1 MVNPLIITPWYGG
14 TQGGVA
20 VATESLAH
28 ALLEAGGDCAIL
40 MVMPDG
46 LRAATSRGLAGEE
59 IVKLCARTEV
69 SRDGSMSQRVG
80 YHLRAWNAERIMR
93 RLIRAHDLRVAH
105 FNFTDSS
112 YDALMRLARRLGL
125 GIVTT
130 FHGAEVNIQL
140 QNLAMSATVKAML
153 RSSDRGTVVSKA
165 LFDRVVASVPEARE
179 SLTVIP
185 NAVPTSFARPAGGP
199 SPVEAATGH
208 RWDVVLVGRLVHLKG
223 GDILLDALADVVRA
237 LPQTRAALAGTG
249 DLEATLREQAARLGL
264 GGSVDFL
271 GNVSR
276 GALVDVYRRSR
287 ILAVPSRSEGQS
299 LTVLEA
305 QWLGIPAVAA
315 AVGGLPETIVDGENG
330 LLVPA
335 EDPGALARAL
345 IRVLSDGPL
354 YERLRENALRIAA
367 DRFSPAVMAR
377 RFQEVYAAA
386 IRTLH

>member
-1 MVNPLIITPWYGG
+1 
-14 TQGGVA
+14 
-20 VATESLAH
+20 
-28 ALLEAGGDCAIL
+28 
-40 MVMPDG
+40 
-46 LRAATSRGLAGEE
+46 
-59 IVKLCARTEV
+59 
-69 SRDGSMSQRVG
+69 MSQRVG

-140 QNLAMSATVKAML
+140 QDLAMSATVKAML

-185 NAVPTSFARPAGGP
+185 NAVPTSFAGPAGGP

-208 RWDVVLVGRLVHLKG
+208 RWDVLLVGRLVHLKG
-223 GDILLDALADVVRA
+223 GDILLDALAEVVRS

-276 GALVDVYRRSR
+276 GSLVDVYRRSR

-305 QWLGIPAVAA
+305 QWLGVPAVAA

>member
-1 MVNPLIITPWYGG
+1 
-14 TQGGVA
+14 
-20 VATESLAH
+20 
-28 ALLEAGGDCAIL
+28 
-40 MVMPDG
+40 
-46 LRAATSRGLAGEE
+46 
-59 IVKLCARTEV
+59 
-69 SRDGSMSQRVG
+69 
-80 YHLRAWNAERIMR
+80 
-93 RLIRAHDLRVAH
+93 
-105 FNFTDSS
+105 
-112 YDALMRLARRLGL
+112 
-125 GIVTT
+125 
-130 FHGAEVNIQL
+130 
-140 QNLAMSATVKAML
+140 
-153 RSSDRGTVVSKA
+153 
-165 LFDRVVASVPEARE
+165 
-179 SLTVIP
+179 
-185 NAVPTSFARPAGGP
+185 
-199 SPVEAATGH
+199 
-208 RWDVVLVGRLVHLKG
+208 
-223 GDILLDALADVVRA
+223 VVRA

-287 ILAVPSRSEGQS
+287 ILAVPSRSEGQP

-305 QWLGIPAVAA
+305 QWLGVPAVAA

-335 EDPGALARAL
+335 EDPSALARAL

-377 RFQEVYAAA
+377 RFQEVYSAA

>member
-59 IVKLCARTEV
+59 IVKLCVRTEA
-69 SRDGSMSQRVG
+69 SRGGSVSQRVG

-140 QNLAMSATVKAML
+140 QDLAMSATVKAML

-165 LFDRVVASVPEARE
+165 LFDRVVASVPAARE
-179 SLTVIP
+179 SLTVVP

-208 RWDVVLVGRLVHLKG
+208 RGDVLLVGRLVHLKG

-276 GALVDVYRRSR
+276 GSLVDVYRRSR
-287 ILAVPSRSEGQS
+287 ILAVPSRSE
-299 LTVLEA
+299 A
-305 QWLGIPAVAA
+305 Q
-315 AVGGLPETIVDGENG
+315 
-330 LLVPA
+330 
-335 EDPGALARAL
+335 
-345 IRVLSDGPL
+345 PL
-354 YERLRENALRIAA
+354 RLQYR
-367 DRFSPAVMAR
+367 
-377 RFQEVYAAA
+377 
-386 IRTLH
+386 